1 MKGKNQS
8 KLLHIVFAIV
18 LICGLVSPFSNMANV
33 NAADSDTFDL
43 YYYYEGSDTLYLNI
57 WNHTGIEFGEGVT
70 TSNDWEWNFSQGIFE
85 KVEGKDNL
93 YSISLKILDSSK
105 DDGFDIY
112 SGVGSNPL
120 VGYDSKYNNIT
131 DYNTLVGG
139 SSNEYC
145 IYNGKIYT
153 SLNAALEAISPGSL
167 IKDAEISVDKVDNL
181 SDDFMLGTDISAVH
195 SIFESGAKY
204 YDYNGEE
211 LDEAGFFKFLSNN
224 GVNWVRIRVWNDPYD
239 ADRKSYG
246 GGNNSLATAVEMG
259 KLATEAGL
267 KVFIDFHYSDF
278 WADPGKQMVPKAW
291 KDKTVDEKATA
302 VYEFTKDALGTLKSE
317 GVDVGMVQIGN
328 ETSGGKICGID
339 ANKWDDS
346 SKIFKSGSKAVRDID
361 ENILIALHFTNPEKG
376 YSSTAKALSD
386 NEIDYD
392 VFASSYYPYWHGSL
406 TNLKSELDNIAKTY
420 DKKVMVAETSYAWTL
435 EDGDGFDNT
444 VRIGKNDTGEDLIY
458 PFTVNGQA
466 KWVRD
471 VVDTVNS
478 TTNGIGV
485 FYWEAAWIPVENIN
499 KAATDD
505 EKANI
510 IASNKVKWEQYGSG
524 WASSFASSYDPDDAG
539 KWYGGSAIDNQAFFD
554 FDGKALDSL
563 RVYKYLKTGSIAEKI
578 SVDSVKDSKTSVIY
592 TNAESIKED
601 VLAAMPKK
609 VNVILTDASK
619 IELEVQWNSDDLDKA
634 IEVGDYEIS
643 GTVVYKEVEYA
654 AKCKL
659 SILPIN
665 LLKNDGF
672 ESGNNDPWIV
682 KGEAAVTEDDPHSGK
697 NALHFY
703 NAEAKDFTVEQTIEG
718 LEPGVYA
725 FTGYFQ
731 GDQKNVSGSNIF
743 ATVTGDKYSQSFD
756 FNGWAVWQTP
766 VIDNIVVTDIDEE
779 LTVGFYITYGAGGW
793 GTCDDMYLY
802 KVSDIESVSADD
814 LSELKAGRV
823 SNLIASINSTITI
836 SDEEYIAKVRTI
848 YNSLSDSAKSKV
860 SSESLTKLE
869 DFENALIF
877 EKLADGIKEN
887 VILAD
892 KKEVDNI
899 RTAYNDLSDSAKSMV
914 ADDYVAKL
922 EDAEYSIAALE
933 VQEMVDSLGV
943 VNADTL
949 ENIRAAQKAYEE
961 LPDKAKEKFS
971 ASTKEDL
978 DSLVQDA
985 DVFEVEELIKA
996 IDSEEGGNRQER
1008 INAAKEAY
1016 NKLSDEAKKKISA
1029 NSIDKLNAATKETS
1043 ILADAENAI
1052 KLINEIGNAS
1062 LENEE
1067 KIIKAREAYEAL
1079 SDEAKAKVSS
1089 EILEILTKAESDLE
1103 QAKKDASE
1111 AKIVSVIPVV
1121 TIKNDKVIYTGKN
1134 IKPVVTVKVDDKK
1147 LMPSSY
1153 TVTYPKASKNVGTYT
1168 IIVTLKA
1175 NSGYKGTKSIPFR
1188 IIPKKTGIS
1197 KLVKG
1202 KKSFTIKAKTVKQQ
1216 ATGYQIQYSTKK
1228 NFSVKKTVTIKN
1240 NKITSKVVKGLKS
1253 KTKYYVRVRT
1263 FKTVK
1268 GKKYYSDWSKVKTV
1282 KTN

>member
-1 MKGKNQS
+1 
-8 KLLHIVFAIV
+8 
-18 LICGLVSPFSNMANV
+18 
-33 NAADSDTFDL
+33 
-43 YYYYEGSDTLYLNI
+43 
-57 WNHTGIEFGEGVT
+57 
-70 TSNDWEWNFSQGIFE
+70 
-85 KVEGKDNL
+85 
-93 YSISLKILDSSK
+93 
-105 DDGFDIY
+105 
-112 SGVGSNPL
+112 
-120 VGYDSKYNNIT
+120 T

-153 SLNAALEAISPGSL
+153 SLNAALEAISPSSL

-195 SIFESGAKY
+195 SIFKSGAKY

-302 VYEFTKDALGTLKSE
+302 VYEFTKDALETLKSE

-386 NEIDYD
+386 NAIDYD

-444 VRIGKNDTGEDLIY
+444 VRIGQNDTGEDLIY

-499 KAATDD
+499 NAATDD

-524 WASSFASSYDPDDAG
+524 WATSFAGSYDPDDAG

-554 FDGKALDSL
+554 FDGKALNSL
-563 RVYKYLKTGSIAEKI
+563 KVYEYLKTGSIAEKV
-578 SVDSVKDSKTSVIY
+578 SVDSVKDSEVSVIY
-592 TNAESIKED
+592 NAESIKED
-601 VLAAMPKK
+601 VLAAMPQK
-609 VNVILTDASK
+609 VNVILSDASK
-619 IELEVQWNSDDLDKA
+619 TEVEVNWNTDDLDKA
-634 IEVGDYEIS
+634 NVVGEYEIK
-643 GTVVYKEVEYA
+643 GTVIYNEVEYS

-665 LLKNDGF
+665 LLKNPGF
-672 ESGNNDPWIV
+672 ESGISDPWTIE
-682 KGEAAVTEDDPHSGK
+682 GEAGVTGDDPHSGTK
-697 NALHFY
+697 SLHFY

-756 FNGWAVWQTP
+756 FNGWTVWQTP

-814 LSELKAGRV
+814 LSELKAGRLT
-823 SNLIASINSTITI
+823 NLIASINSTITI
-836 SDEEYIAKVRTI
+836 NDEEYIAKVRTI
-848 YNSLSDSAKSKV
+848 YNSLSDSAKS
-860 SSESLTKLE
+860 
-869 DFENALIF
+869 
-877 EKLADGIKEN
+877 
-887 VILAD
+887 
-892 KKEVDNI
+892 
-899 RTAYNDLSDSAKSMV
+899 MV
-914 ADDYVAKL
+914 ADDYVEKL
-922 EDAEYSIAALE
+922 ADAEYSIAALE

-996 IDSEEGGNRQER
+996 IDSEEDGNRQER

-1016 NKLSDEAKKKISA
+1016 DKLSDAAKKKISA

-1079 SDEAKAKVSS
+1079 SDEAKAKVPS
-1089 EILEILTKAESDLE
+1089 EILEILTKAERDLE

-1121 TIKNDKVIYTGKN
+1121 TIKNDKIIYTGKN

-1147 LMPSSY
+1147 LMPSNY

-1216 ATGYQIQYSTKK
+1216 ATGYQIQYSTNK

-1240 NKITSKVVKGLKS
+1240 NKITSKAVKGLKS

-1282 KTN
+1282 KTK